1 MLAVTFLALVAF
13 SGFEATFA
21 LFGSRHLG
29 LGIASTAAV
38 FTAAG
43 AVIVAV
49 QGGLVYRVV
58 RVLGET
64 TTLMAGLLANAGGL
78 ALLAT
83 ARTWAVAVPAL
94 VALTVGQGLVQ
105 TTMVAIVAG
114 RAEPGWR
121 GSVLGV
127 QQSAGGLA
135 RVIGPAVG
143 GALLGTAASGLPY
156 VLGAVLSLLAAT
168 VVVAA
173 AVRNRSPA
181 PP

>member
-1 MLAVTFLALVAF
+1 MLVVTFLALVAF

-21 LFGSRHLG
+21 LFGSQHLG

-38 FTAAG
+38 FTVVG

-83 ARTWAVAVPAL
+83 ARSWAVAVPAL
-94 VALTVGQGLVQ
+94 AALTVGQGLVQ

-114 RAEPGWR
+114 PGRAR
-121 GSVLGV
+121 L
-127 QQSAGGLA
+127 AGQ
-135 RVIGPAVG
+135 RPRGPAVG
-143 GALLGTAASGLPY
+143 RRARPG
-156 VLGAVLSLLAAT
+156 
-168 VVVAA
+168 
-173 AVRNRSPA
+173 
-181 PP
+181 